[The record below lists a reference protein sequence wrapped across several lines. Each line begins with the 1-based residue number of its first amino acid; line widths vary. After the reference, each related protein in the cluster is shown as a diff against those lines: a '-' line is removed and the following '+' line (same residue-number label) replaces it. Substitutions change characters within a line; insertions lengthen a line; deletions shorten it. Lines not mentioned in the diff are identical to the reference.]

1 MHVVATQ
8 HFTVLKSFWVP
19 FPGFSFRKKYF
30 FFNSF
35 KSVFFFLCMSLI
47 WLSYSLIKFLPGACF
62 KQRNATK
69 QKQKTRNKYR
79 D

>member
-1 MHVVATQ
+1 MPVVATQ

-35 KSVFFFLCMSLI
+35 ESVFSLLYAFNLVI
-47 WLSYSLIKFLPGACF
+47 V
-62 KQRNATK
+62 
-69 QKQKTRNKYR
+69 
-79 D
+79 

>member
-35 KSVFFFLCMSLI
+35 KSVFFFPLYVFNLVI
-47 WLSYSLIKFLPGACF
+47 VFI
-62 KQRNATK
+62 N
-69 QKQKTRNKYR
+69 
-79 D
+79 